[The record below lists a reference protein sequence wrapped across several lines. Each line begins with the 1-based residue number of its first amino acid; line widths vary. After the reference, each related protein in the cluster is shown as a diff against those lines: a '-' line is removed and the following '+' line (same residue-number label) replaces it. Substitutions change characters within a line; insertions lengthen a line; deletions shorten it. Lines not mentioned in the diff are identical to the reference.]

1 MPCGANINSVAAIAS
16 PGSTLSLGACTY
28 PDQNFTVT
36 TQLTIQGQGS
46 GTTVGDLDAHG
57 AQNLTFRN
65 FNARDMF
72 WVPQN
77 GSSGGR
83 LTSNMVV
90 DNVDFTAGGI
100 FLRGCQNCTF
110 RNGASGNRH
119 DAYSQTIGAYSA
131 TDKSRSILIDNWLF
145 HDMDRSANPSG
156 HMECLFIQESD
167 GVTVQNSTFT
177 NCSIMDVFIS
187 PIVSTQAPTNLTLR
201 GNRFEQPTPEEGAG
215 AVVVNPSPGSS
226 TSGFLAHGN
235 TWLDRF
241 YLENTSS
248 MTVTNYTWCNDNSGS
263 GPITQSSTGGFRIM
277 SC

>member
-1 MPCGANINSVAAIAS
+1 VFQ
-16 PGSTLSLGACTY
+16 LGACSY
-28 PDQNFTVT
+28 PNQNFTSTSTVT
-36 TQLTIQGQGS
+36 VQGQGAS
-46 GTTVGDLDAHG
+46 TVVGDLDAHG

-201 GNRFEQPTPEEGAG
+201 GNRFERPSPERGAG
-215 AVVVNPSPGSS
+215 AVVVNPSPASS
-226 TSGFLAHGN
+226 TSGFVAQGN
-235 TWLDRF
+235 NWIDRF